1 MVQRTLDARGYP
13 PAQNLEQDL
22 RSQP

>member
-13 PAQNLEQDL
+13 SAQNLEQDL